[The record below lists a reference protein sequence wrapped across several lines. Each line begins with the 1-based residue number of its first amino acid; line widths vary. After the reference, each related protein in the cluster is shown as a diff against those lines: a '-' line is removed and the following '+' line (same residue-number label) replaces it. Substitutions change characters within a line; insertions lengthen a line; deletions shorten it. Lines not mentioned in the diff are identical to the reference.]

1 MNCLPRRG
9 LDIEV
14 MVVLNRQVPDPV
26 VLVGRSRPA
35 VGYRGLT
42 ARRLEVLALL
52 QLGGGAPLVQVRRT
66 PHPPAAA
73 GTPVSLRD
81 TIAGLDDRNTTLLI
95 TAIQHAAG
103 NYSLADDRS
112 RLR

>member
-1 MNCLPRRG
+1 MINGVPEAGHEVHEGLPCFICPARIVPGSFVRQEAPVRKVRTSHKFTS
-9 LDIEV
+9 DI
-14 MVVLNRQVPDPV
+14 
-26 VLVGRSRPA
+26 
-35 VGYRGLT
+35 
-42 ARRLEVLALL
+42 
-52 QLGGGAPLVQVRRT
+52 GGGAPLVQVRRT

-81 TIAGLDDRNTTLLI
+81 TITGLDDRNTTLLI